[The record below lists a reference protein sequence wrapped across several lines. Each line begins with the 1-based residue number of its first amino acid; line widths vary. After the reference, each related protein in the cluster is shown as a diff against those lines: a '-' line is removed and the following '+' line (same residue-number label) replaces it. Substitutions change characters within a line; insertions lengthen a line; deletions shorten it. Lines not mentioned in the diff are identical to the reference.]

1 MAGINDI
8 FNIGRTGLL
17 AFQQGIATTS
27 HNITNQATKGYS
39 RQEVNF
45 VTNRPQGGLIPTGV
59 QIAQIQRTVDQFIE
73 TQLTSTTEDL
83 GRLQSR
89 FEQLQLVEGIFTE
102 TDTIGI
108 SRDLDDLFNAFR
120 DLSAFPEEGAIRTI
134 VLNEARAL
142 ADSLN
147 QTSNRLTAQR
157 ASIDNVI
164 GEHLIA
170 INSFSSQIADLNSR
184 IQLAEVGGDPAN
196 DLRDQRQVIL
206 NDLAEI
212 IGIDVV
218 EMPDGLTIN
227 VGGQLLVSGGH
238 ANTLVQELDADND
251 GANNMALKRDDNST
265 MVITPK
271 ITQGKIA
278 GLLEVRDSEIVNAL
292 DRLDRLAGVVINEIN
307 QQHEAGYGLDGTTTN
322 SLFGALTPS
331 APVPHDQNTG
341 GAAGTSTTILTA
353 ASLTMDTYEIRFTN
367 STTFDVVNI
376 TDGTTVLSAQAYTSG
391 ANIDF
396 DGLRAVVTNGAGV
409 PAANDV
415 FTLSGHKGAAADI
428 SVTLTDTD
436 KLAASSTALGVPGN
450 NVNALALVNI
460 QTTTQSDLGNL
471 TVGDYHAATI
481 ASVGSATADAASR
494 LEAKQAEFDQLQGI
508 RESVSGVNLDEELAN
523 LLSFQRAYEASARLI
538 TTADDL
544 FQTVLLM
551 GRR

>member
-227 VGGQLLVSGGH
+227 VGGQLLVSGDH

-251 GANNMALKRDDNST
+251 GANDMALKRDDNST
-265 MVITPK
+265 MVITQK

-292 DRLDRLAGVVINEIN
+292 DRVDRLAGVVINEIN

-481 ASVGSATADAASR
+481 ASVGSDTADAASR

>member
-265 MVITPK
+265 MVITQK